1 MKLTVKV
8 PPGAKPGKTKMNVPY
23 GNGQSVEVIV
33 PPKAKIGKT
42 FVVEVPDPAPQP
54 QAITPTIVQ
63 AMPAPQEMS
72 VQVPEGLASGQ
83 QFTVAAPDGQQIS
96 VTVPPGVAGGAVIQ
110 VQCPPAVQQ
119 VQAQGVQVVVVE
131 QPGGEPQG
139 TTIGPYEA
147 GRWKFD
153 IFDFGRCFSC
163 KGDCLMAWC
172 CQCFPVAQIAGKLMK
187 RGVPSSQACGGY
199 YVVLPIFFVA
209 IILDMVFSAMNIPFS
224 YFRVIVACVFLTF
237 LRGALRKQNSIP
249 GSSVEDCLYSW
260 CCSPCTITQMVGQM
274 WKVPDRHPGCE
285 FDDKV
290 CEYA

>member
-1 MKLTVKV
+1 M
-8 PPGAKPGKTKMNVPY
+8 
-23 GNGQSVEVIV
+23 
-33 PPKAKIGKT
+33 
-42 FVVEVPDPAPQP
+42 
-54 QAITPTIVQ
+54 
-63 AMPAPQEMS
+63 
-72 VQVPEGLASGQ
+72 QVPEGLASGQ

-110 VQCPPAVQQ
+110 VGGGDACCSPIPTRPLHLRCSRCRSVPAWSPPLLPLPCAPLIHQVQCPPAVQQ

-131 QPGGEPQG
+131 QPGGKPQG
-139 TTIGPYEA
+139 TVRRASLLTSCEKDRGAQGRGAAVEAACTPARSHTALTAAQTIGPYEA

-209 IILDMVFSAMNIPFS
+209 
-224 YFRVIVACVFLTF
+224 
-237 LRGALRKQNSIP
+237 
-249 GSSVEDCLYSW
+249 
-260 CCSPCTITQMVGQM
+260 
-274 WKVPDRHPGCE
+274 
-285 FDDKV
+285 V
-290 CEYA
+290 CEVGNERLSLAS